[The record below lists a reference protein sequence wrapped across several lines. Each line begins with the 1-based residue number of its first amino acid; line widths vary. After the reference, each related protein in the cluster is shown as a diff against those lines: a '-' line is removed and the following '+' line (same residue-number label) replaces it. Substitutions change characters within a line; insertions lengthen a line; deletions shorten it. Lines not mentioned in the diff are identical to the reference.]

1 MSQGG
6 APPPGTPP
14 GTTLGMILQNL
25 VVNTHPLAQA
35 VTRVETALD
44 RLEALM
50 RAQGPEKSDR

>member
-6 APPPGTPP
+6 GPPP